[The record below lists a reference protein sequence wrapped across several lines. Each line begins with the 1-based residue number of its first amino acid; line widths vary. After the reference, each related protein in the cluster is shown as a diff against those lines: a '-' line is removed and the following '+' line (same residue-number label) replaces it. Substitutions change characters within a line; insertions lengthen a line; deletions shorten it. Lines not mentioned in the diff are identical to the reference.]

1 MKKYFI
7 KFTLIF
13 LILFGTNS
21 NAEFNIKAKTAILQD
36 FLSGEILYEKEP
48 DLMIFPA
55 SMTKIMTT
63 IVAFDLLKTGD
74 ISLDDKF
81 IVSENAWRLSQAG
94 YSSMFI
100 MVGDEISVEN
110 LLKGIIVV
118 SGNDSCVALAEGIAG
133 TEEEFS
139 ILMNAKAQEI
149 GMLNTNFNNS
159 SGIND
164 AENYSTV
171 KDILMMSNYLIKNYP
186 NYYEYY
192 KDKEF
197 TWDRTGGDPI
207 TQGNRNPLLYKNIGA
222 DGIKTGFLAYEKYS
236 LASSIKKNE
245 RRLIA
250 VASGFETIKDRS
262 KESLKFLTWGLT
274 HHDLVEIY
282 NREKNVIEL
291 DVWLGKKNKVEGYIK
306 ENIYKTIPK
315 ARKKYLKIIIKYNGP
330 IEAPIKKNDI
340 VGTYNIYYKDE
351 LLDKRNIYANENV
364 KKINIFHRVIK
375 SINFLIWGDV

>member
-13 LILFGTNS
+13 LILFETNS

-110 LLKGIIVV
+110 LLKGIIVA

-133 TEEEFS
+133 TEEEFA

-149 GMLNTNFNNS
+149 G
-159 SGIND
+159 I
-164 AENYSTV
+164 V
-171 KDILMMSNYLIKNYP
+171 ILSLI
-186 NYYEYY
+186 
-192 KDKEF
+192 
-197 TWDRTGGDPI
+197 
-207 TQGNRNPLLYKNIGA
+207 
-222 DGIKTGFLAYEKYS
+222 
-236 LASSIKKNE
+236 
-245 RRLIA
+245 
-250 VASGFETIKDRS
+250 
-262 KESLKFLTWGLT
+262 
-274 HHDLVEIY
+274 
-282 NREKNVIEL
+282 
-291 DVWLGKKNKVEGYIK
+291 
-306 ENIYKTIPK
+306 
-315 ARKKYLKIIIKYNGP
+315 
-330 IEAPIKKNDI
+330 
-340 VGTYNIYYKDE
+340 
-351 LLDKRNIYANENV
+351 
-364 KKINIFHRVIK
+364 
-375 SINFLIWGDV
+375 